1 MRSRIAVLL
10 AATLI
15 PLGCADAS
23 KDPTSSVAL
32 PVFDGRGGGGDGDSD
47 GDGHRRHGLTAV
59 ILTGAKERPGPGD
72 PDALGSAI
80 FTFNQRTGEV
90 CYTLVVVRTSQEF
103 TGAHIHKASRDL
115 PGPIVIPLTTP
126 AAGSS
131 TGCLVADRTLVRDI
145 RKNPENYYVNVHTV
159 EFRPGAVRAQLDERS
174 PLP

>member
-1 MRSRIAVLL
+1 MRSRIAALL
-10 AATLI
+10 AVTLI
-15 PLGCADAS
+15 PIGCADAS

-32 PVFDGRGGGGDGDSD
+32 PVFDGRNGDDRDSD
-47 GDGHRRHGLTAV
+47 GNEHRRNALTAV

-80 FTFNQRTGEV
+80 FTFNQRSGEV

-126 AAGSS
+126 TAGSS
-131 TGCLVADRTLVRDI
+131 TGCLVADRALVKDI
-145 RKNPENYYVNVHTV
+145 RKQPGNYYVNVHTV

-174 PLP
+174 SLP